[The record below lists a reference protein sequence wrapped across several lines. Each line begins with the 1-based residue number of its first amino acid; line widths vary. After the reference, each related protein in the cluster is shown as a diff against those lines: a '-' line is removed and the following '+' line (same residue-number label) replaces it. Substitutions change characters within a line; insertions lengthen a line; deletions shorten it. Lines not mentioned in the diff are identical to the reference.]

1 VRASVRACTDRL
13 TSVADRYN
21 NAVLGSQCL
30 EGQTRVHQL
39 TIQEE
44 ERIRR
49 EGEQQYQAH
58 LMYQAQ
64 KQYEKNLQVMQVQAE
79 AERKAREMA
88 AERARREAEA
98 EAEQA
103 RRHAEEAAQRE
114 EKRRLLAEK
123 QEAERNWDMG
133 SRNGMGMPSMQHM
146 QNMQHRYPGDGH
158 ALHAE
163 HAEHAAQVPRGGGDR
178 EGEVASGRVGEMQG
192 LCPSRRCRRTP
203 AGPPVSRADTGEAGR
218 NSTCI
223 RPQHRRG
230 KGKLPYSGEQE
241 GEWRCRWIWAE
252 QPRTKINGPSKRNV
266 EINKQITV
274 CQDSRDLC
282 SLIDARIFKKPQQRG
297 IICRISAFV
306 PLIFFIRI

>member
-1 VRASVRACTDRL
+1 MRASVRACTDRL

-123 QEAERNWDMG
+123 QEAERMFM
-133 SRNGMGMPSMQHM
+133 RKF
-146 QNMQHRYPGDGH
+146 
-158 ALHAE
+158 L
-163 HAEHAAQVPRGGGDR
+163 GGDMFSSLAP
-178 EGEVASGRVGEMQG
+178 EFA
-192 LCPSRRCRRTP
+192 PS
-203 AGPPVSRADTGEAGR
+203 
-218 NSTCI
+218 
-223 RPQHRRG
+223 
-230 KGKLPYSGEQE
+230 
-241 GEWRCRWIWAE
+241 
-252 QPRTKINGPSKRNV
+252 
-266 EINKQITV
+266 
-274 CQDSRDLC
+274 
-282 SLIDARIFKKPQQRG
+282 
-297 IICRISAFV
+297 
-306 PLIFFIRI
+306 